1 MESMFFNGLG
11 SGDYVTSMVVDHWS
25 DDEMVR
31 HHQTNLMLVRLDKIM
46 LTTMVMTMMMMG
58 VQSKWSAVWGGGG
71 G

>member
-1 MESMFFNGLG
+1 MESIFFNSLG
-11 SGDYVTSMVVDHWS
+11 SGDYVTMVVDHWS

-46 LTTMVMTMMMMG
+46 LTTTTMMMMG

>member
-1 MESMFFNGLG
+1 MESMFFNGLD
-11 SGDYVTSMVVDHWS
+11 SGDYVTMVVDHWS